1 MQPSVI
7 AWTVCLLPLACIHI
21 SWIWS
26 ASVGAIPWCNPY
38 WDGCVSISR
47 AARSSDAL
55 FLFRAI
61 MIISAAWLVIF
72 WRLCG
77 YFLETRNWNGKPY
90 AMLILGYLGAGFLVL
105 YADFLGTDGAAYR
118 LMRRYGVIFFFTFT
132 VLAQFL
138 YTRQLLHHKSELSRA
153 QGCLT
158 LMLGLG
164 LFVLIIGFVSLG
176 ATIALDNPAKDRW
189 ENTTEW
195 WFALGMMTYFAI
207 TAWLW
212 QRMAYRIR

>member
-7 AWTVCLLPLACIHI
+7 AWTVCLLPLFCIHV
-21 SWIWS
+21 SWQWS

-55 FLFRAI
+55 FLFRAG
-61 MIISAAWLVIF
+61 MILSAAWLIMY

-77 YFLETRNWNGKPY
+77 YFLQTRKWVEKPY
-90 AMLILGYLGAGFLVL
+90 AMLVLGYLGAIFLVL
-105 YADFLGTDGAAYR
+105 YADFLGTDGAVYR

-132 VLAQFL
+132 VLAQYL
-138 YTRQLLHHKSELSRA
+138 YTRQLLHHQSELQLVSKHLKA
-153 QGCLT
+153 
-158 LMLGLG
+158 MLGLG
-164 LFVLIIGFVSLG
+164 LFILIIGFISLG
-176 ATIALDNPAKDRW
+176 ATIALENPAKDRW

-195 WFALGMMTYFAI
+195 WFALAMMAYFGVSA
-207 TAWLW
+207 ALW
-212 QRMAYRIR
+212 QRLVYKIS